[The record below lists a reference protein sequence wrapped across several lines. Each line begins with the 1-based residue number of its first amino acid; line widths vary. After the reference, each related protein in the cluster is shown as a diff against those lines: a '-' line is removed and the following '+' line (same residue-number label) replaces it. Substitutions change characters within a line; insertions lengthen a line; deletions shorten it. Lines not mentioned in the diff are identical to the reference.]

1 MHNEGTRDINSIYN
15 VNKYF
20 IYRALLYSETRLP
33 KSKRVKDDFIY
44 KSMQIINQYSPNMHI
59 PDKVIPLYYHAF
71 HNKLVEN
78 LDVKEMKKVFK
89 LHRSGKINFYSYRLN
104 RKNKR
109 KTLKAKNRKQLLFR
123 TISILFKKT
132 ST

>member
-78 LDVKEMKKVFK
+78 LDVKEMKKV
-89 LHRSGKINFYSYRLN
+89 LNYIGQERLIFIHIDLIE
-104 RKNKR
+104 NKR
-109 KTLKAKNRKQLLFR
+109 KNT
-123 TISILFKKT
+123 
-132 ST
+132 

>member
-1 MHNEGTRDINSIYN
+1 MHNEGLEILIVFIMLINILYT
-15 VNKYF
+15 VPYF
-20 IYRALLYSETRLP
+20 ILKHVYRNL
-33 KSKRVKDDFIY
+33 KRVKDDFIY

-104 RKNKR
+104 RKTKE